1 MQKEIKCAALDLDG
15 TVLQKDGRMSER
27 TRLALKKA
35 AENRIEIVVVSGRSF
50 ATIPEEIRHLEQIRY
65 IVTSNGAAVYEK
77 GARIHDWTLEEQSVE
92 KVLDLTGHLFQQG
105 RITYEIFVK
114 GEAYGQKD
122 YLNAPERYGLPEHSC
137 VYVKN
142 TRRPTED
149 IVEFALEHKREL
161 DSINLI
167 VADPELYKKLRQL
180 LEYDKK
186 IYITS
191 AASYRMEISHRDSG
205 KISGLGYVLKRLGIL
220 PEETIAF
227 GDGDNDAAM
236 LKWVGVGVAMDNGT
250 RMCREAADL
259 VTVSS
264 SEDGVARILE
274 QICAKE

>member
-15 TVLQKDGRMSER
+15 TVLQKDSRMSER

-77 GARIHDWTLEEQSVE
+77 GIRIHDWTLEEQSVE

-137 VYVKN
+137 FYVKN
-142 TRRPTED
+142 TRWPTED
-149 IVEFALEHKREL
+149 IVGFALEHKREL

-167 VADPELYKKLRQL
+167 VADPELYKKLRQM

-191 AASYRMEISHRDSG
+191 AASYRMEISHWDSG

-250 RMCREAADL
+250 RMCKEAADL

-274 QICAKE
+274 QICAKK